1 VTQEEQGERID
12 LPINIRSAALSAIAV
27 VGVILLL
34 RYAQEVFIPVV
45 LAMLIAYMLNP
56 IVTAA
61 TRMRVPRPLAAG
73 VVLLGLVT
81 LSCWG
86 LYALQGQAIAAI
98 DGIQLTAQKVR
109 QKIRDLRQSPGSAST
124 AVGKI
129 QQAAKEIEKTA
140 TEATG
145 VPESRGVPKVQL
157 AEPSFRANDY
167 LWMGSVGLIALLSQM
182 VLVLFLVFF
191 LLASG
196 DLYKRK
202 IVKLA
207 GNTLAAKRVTVEAI
221 NEINLQIERFL
232 LTQVAVGIL
241 VGVCTTA
248 ALWGFGLN
256 EPVFWGLASGLV
268 NSVPYFGGIVVTGA
282 LAIVAFL
289 QFDSLWMA
297 AAVSGSA
304 LAITS
309 LEGFLL
315 TPALLGRATRING
328 VAMFLSLLF
337 WSWVWGV
344 IGMIVAVPIMIVI
357 KCVCDRI
364 EGLMPIGELLGERD
378 SGAAT
383 RSSS

>member
-1 VTQEEQGERID
+1 VTQEEQSEKID

-27 VGVILLL
+27 VGVIFLL
-34 RYAQEVFIPVV
+34 RYAQEVFIPIV
-45 LAMLIAYMLNP
+45 LALLIAYMLNP

-61 TRMRVPRPLAAG
+61 TRLKIPRAIAAG

-81 LSCWG
+81 LIGWG
-86 LYALQGQAIAAI
+86 IYGLQGQAIAAI
-98 DGIQLTAQKVR
+98 DSIQITAQKVR
-109 QKIRDLRQSPGSAST
+109 QKIRELRQTPGSEST
-124 AVGKI
+124 AVGKLH
-129 QQAAKEIEKTA
+129 QAAKEIEKTA

-145 VPESRGVPKVQL
+145 APEGRGVTKVHL
-157 AEPSFRANDY
+157 AEPAFRANDY
-167 LWMGSVGLIALLSQM
+167 LWMGSVGLAALLSQI
-182 VLVLFLVFF
+182 VLVFFLVFF

-207 GNTLAAKRVTVEAI
+207 GPTLAAKRVTVEAI

-232 LTQVAVGIL
+232 LTQVAVSIL

-248 ALWGFGLN
+248 ALWAFGLK
-256 EPVFWGLASGLV
+256 EPVFWGLASGVV
-268 NSVPYFGGIVVTGA
+268 NSVPYFGGLIVTGA

-297 AAVSGSA
+297 AVVSGSA
-304 LAITS
+304 LTITS

-344 IGMIVAVPIMIVI
+344 IGMIVAVPIMIVV

-378 SGAAT
+378 RPPSG
-383 RSSS
+383 

>member
-1 VTQEEQGERID
+1 
-12 LPINIRSAALSAIAV
+12 
-27 VGVILLL
+27 
-34 RYAQEVFIPVV
+34 
-45 LAMLIAYMLNP
+45 
-56 IVTAA
+56 
-61 TRMRVPRPLAAG
+61 
-73 VVLLGLVT
+73 
-81 LSCWG
+81 
-86 LYALQGQAIAAI
+86 
-98 DGIQLTAQKVR
+98 
-109 QKIRDLRQSPGSAST
+109 
-124 AVGKI
+124 
-129 QQAAKEIEKTA
+129 
-140 TEATG
+140 